1 MEQMVVCD
9 HCESGTISVLL
20 ATLLL
25 LMEYGFVTT
34 AGTLII
40 VCFCFHY
47 CVQDVV
53 PQCVSKKCLTT

>member
-25 LMEYGFVTT
+25 LMEYSFVTT
-34 AGTLII
+34 GRTLIL

-53 PQCVSKKCLTT
+53 PQYVPK